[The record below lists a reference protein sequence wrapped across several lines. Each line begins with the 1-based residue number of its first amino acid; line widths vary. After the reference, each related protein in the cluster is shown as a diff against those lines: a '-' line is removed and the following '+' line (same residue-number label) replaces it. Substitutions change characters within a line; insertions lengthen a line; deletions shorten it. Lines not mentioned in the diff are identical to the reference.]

1 MTKQLLIVFIKNP
14 ILGKVKTRLAASLGD
29 QKALRVYKKLLD
41 HTLRI
46 TGNLEYDKIV
56 YYSDFVPEQDE
67 WLSAGFK
74 QGLQI
79 GQDLGQKM
87 ENAFEE
93 GFRTGY
99 SRILI
104 IGSDC
109 FELTSYHISKAFDN
123 LENSNVVLG
132 PAADGGYYLLGMT
145 ELFENV
151 FENKKWSTDSVLHDT
166 IKNLTDSN
174 IKFNLLEQ
182 LNDIDTESDLQSSKI
197 DIQ

>member
-1 MTKQLLIVFIKNP
+1 MKQLLIVFIKNP

-87 ENAFEE
+87 KNAFDE
-93 GFRTGY
+93 GFRAGY
-99 SRILI
+99 SRIVI

-132 PAADGGYYLLGMT
+132 PATDGGYYLLGMT

-151 FENKKWSTDSVLHDT
+151 FENKKWSTDSVLRDT

>member
-1 MTKQLLIVFIKNP
+1 MMKQLLIVFIKNP

-87 ENAFEE
+87 KNAFDE
-93 GFRTGY
+93 GFRAGY
-99 SRILI
+99 SRIVI

-132 PAADGGYYLLGMT
+132 PATDGGYYLLGIT

-151 FENKKWSTDSVLHDT
+151 FENKKWSTDSVLRDT

>member
-1 MTKQLLIVFIKNP
+1 MMKQLLIVFIKNP

-132 PAADGGYYLLGMT
+132 PATDGGYYLLGMT

-151 FENKKWSTDSVLHDT
+151 FENKKWSTDSVLRDT

>member
-1 MTKQLLIVFIKNP
+1 MTEQLLIVFIKNP

-29 QKALRVYKKLLD
+29 QKALIVYKKLLD

-56 YYSDFVPEQDE
+56 YYSDFVPEKDE
-67 WLSAGFK
+67 WLSTGFK

-93 GFRTGY
+93 GFRAGY
-99 SRILI
+99 SRIVI

-109 FELTSYHISKAFDN
+109 FELTGHHIAKAFDN
-123 LENSNVVLG
+123 LENSNVVVG
-132 PAADGGYYLLGMT
+132 PATDGGYYLLGMT
-145 ELFENV
+145 ELFENL
-151 FENKKWSTDSVLHDT
+151 FENKKWSTDLVLRDT

-174 IKFNLLEQ
+174 TKFYLLEQ
-182 LNDIDTESDLQSSKI
+182 LNDIDTESDLLSSKI
-197 DIQ
+197 DSQ

>member
-1 MTKQLLIVFIKNP
+1 MKQLLIVFIKNP

-132 PAADGGYYLLGMT
+132 PATDGGYYLLGMT

-151 FENKKWSTDSVLHDT
+151 FENKKWSTDSVLRDT

>member
-1 MTKQLLIVFIKNP
+1 MTKQLLVVFIKNP

-29 QKALRVYKKLLD
+29 QKALRIYKKLLD
-41 HTLRI
+41 HTLQI

-56 YYSDFVPEQDE
+56 YYSDFVPEKDE
-67 WLSAGFK
+67 WLSTGFK
-74 QGLQI
+74 QRLQI

-93 GFRTGY
+93 GFRAGY
-99 SRILI
+99 SRIVI

-109 FELTSYHISKAFDN
+109 FELTGCHIAEAFDN

-132 PAADGGYYLLGMT
+132 PATDGGYYLLGMT

-151 FENKKWSTDSVLHDT
+151 FENKKWSTHSVLRDT
-166 IKNLTDSN
+166 IKNLTDTNS
-174 IKFNLLEQ
+174 KFYLLDQ

>member
-56 YYSDFVPEQDE
+56 YYSDFVPEKDE

-93 GFRTGY
+93 RFRAGY
-99 SRILI
+99 SRIVI

-151 FENKKWSTDSVLHDT
+151 FENKKWSTDSVLRDT

>member
-1 MTKQLLIVFIKNP
+1 MMKQLLIVFIKNP

-87 ENAFEE
+87 KNAFDE
-93 GFRTGY
+93 GFRAGY
-99 SRILI
+99 SRIVI

-132 PAADGGYYLLGMT
+132 PATDGGYYLLGMT

-151 FENKKWSTDSVLHDT
+151 FENKKWSTDSVLRDT

>member
-1 MTKQLLIVFIKNP
+1 MMKQLLIVFIKNP

-132 PAADGGYYLLGMT
+132 PATDGGYYLLGIT

-151 FENKKWSTDSVLHDT
+151 FENKKWSTDSVLRDT